1 MKEEKGGDKGNS
13 GKDDAEETEAAR
25 SFVSFSS
32 LKETTEPWHPHL
44 LSLGD
49 DMMDPD
55 QRVIKI

>member
-1 MKEEKGGDKGNS
+1 MKKEKAGDEGN
-13 GKDDAEETEAAR
+13 GDENDAEKMKAAR

-32 LKETTEPWHPHL
+32 VKETTEPWHPPL

-55 QRVIKI
+55 RRGE

>member
-1 MKEEKGGDKGNS
+1 MKERRRGGDEGN
-13 GKDDAEETEAAR
+13 GGEDDAEETKAAR

-32 LKETTEPWHPHL
+32 VKEMTEPWYPPL

-55 QRVIKI
+55 RRGE